1 MQKST
6 INLRDHTILVADQSQ
21 HFRKII
27 QTVLRG
33 FGTKSIVEVDNIDS
47 LFRALNGQRIDLLL
61 CDAALPPSDGFEV
74 TLKVRQSVDCVF
86 RTVPILLMAGDT
98 RESQIRRARD
108 CGANMVIA
116 KPLSPRLLYD
126 HLTWIALNSRPFV
139 DAPNYFGPDRRFKI
153 EGYPGGVGRRSTDMP
168 MEIAQE
174 TGPALEQNEI
184 DNLFNAARVG
194 LTQ

>member
-1 MQKST
+1 MQQPS

-27 QTVLRG
+27 HTVLRG
-33 FGTKSIVEVDNIDS
+33 FGTKSILEVDNGES
-47 LFRALNGQRIDLLL
+47 LLATLNGQRVDLVL
-61 CDAALPPSDGFEV
+61 CDAALPPRNGFDI
-74 TLKVRQSVDCVF
+74 TLRIRKSIDCVF

-98 RESQIRRARD
+98 RESQIRLARD
-108 CGANMVIA
+108 CGANMVVA

-153 EGYPGGVGRRSTDMP
+153 EGYPGGIGRRSADMP
-168 MEIAQE
+168 IEIAQE

>member
-1 MQKST
+1 MHQPS

-27 QTVLRG
+27 HTVLRG
-33 FGTKSIVEVDNIDS
+33 FGTKSIVEVDNSES
-47 LFRALNGQRIDLLL
+47 LLTALHSQRIDLVL
-61 CDAALPPSDGFEV
+61 CDAVLPSHDGFDV
-74 TLKVRQSVDCVF
+74 TLRIRNSIDCIF
-86 RTVPILLMAGDT
+86 RTIPILLMAGDT

-108 CGANMVIA
+108 CGANMVVA

-153 EGYPGGVGRRSTDMP
+153 EGYPGGIGRRSTDMP
-168 MEIAQE
+168 IEIAQE

-184 DNLFNAARVG
+184 DSLFNAARVG